1 MIELHSKGWAVFGR
15 RGSGKSWFVKSV
27 LETTPDHY
35 IYDPLEEHK
44 GYNRYRPTNRDG
56 KLGIEELNGV
66 IRDVVDPTTGGI
78 RVTKENQHRFP
89 TRRVGEKWNPEL
101 FVIDESNRYIFPH
114 PVPIPQPVANLIDF
128 QRHYS
133 LSFGIVARRMTQV
146 PTTLVELADHV
157 FVFNLPGANDYQ
169 KLESMYRGLGDEVRN
184 LPPYHFV
191 RLSYGSE
198 ITVHAPIRPPAHPN
212 ET

>member
-15 RGSGKSWFVKSV
+15 RGSGKSWFVKSL

-35 IYDPLEEHK
+35 IYDPLEEHR
-44 GYNRYRPTNRDG
+44 GYNRYRPSNRESG
-56 KLGIEELNGV
+56 EELNNV
-66 IRDVVDPTTGGI
+66 IRGPVIKGI
-78 RVTKENQHRFP
+78 KVTKENKDRFP
-89 TRRVGEKWNPEL
+89 TRRVGETWKPEL
-101 FVIDESNRYIFPH
+101 FAIDESNRYIFPH
-114 PVPIPQPVANLIDF
+114 PARMPQPVADLIDF
-128 QRHYS
+128 QRHWG
-133 LSFGIVARRMTQV
+133 LSFGVVARRMTQV

-191 RLSYGSE
+191 RLSYGSQ
-198 ITVHAPIRPPAHPN
+198 ITVHAPIKPPAHPN

>member
-1 MIELHSKGWAVFGR
+1 MSTIVHQIGHRLRH
-15 RGSGKSWFVKSV
+15 
-27 LETTPDHY
+27 P
-35 IYDPLEEHK
+35 
-44 GYNRYRPTNRDG
+44 
-56 KLGIEELNGV
+56 
-66 IRDVVDPTTGGI
+66 GG
-78 RVTKENQHRFP
+78 
-89 TRRVGEKWNPEL
+89 VGEKWNPEL

-114 PVPIPQPVANLIDF
+114 PAKIPQPVANLIDF

-133 LSFGIVARRMTQV
+133 LSFGVVARRMTQV

-157 FVFNLPGANDYQ
+157 FVFHLPGANDYQ

-191 RLSYGSE
+191 RLSYGSQ

>member
-15 RGSGKSWFVKSV
+15 RGSGKSWFVKSL

-44 GYNRYRPTNRDG
+44 GYNRYRPSNRESV
-56 KLGIEELNGV
+56 EELNNV
-66 IRDVVDPTTGGI
+66 IRGPVIKGI
-78 RVTKENQHRFP
+78 KVTKENKDRFP
-89 TRRVGEKWNPEL
+89 TRRVGETWRPEL

-114 PVPIPQPVANLIDF
+114 PARMPQPVADLIDF
-128 QRHYS
+128 QRHWG
-133 LSFGIVARRMTQV
+133 LSFGVVARRMTQV

-157 FVFNLPGANDYQ
+157 FIFHLPGQNDYQ
-169 KLESMYRGLGDEVRN
+169 KLEGMHTGLGDAVRS

-191 RLSYGSE
+191 AFSHGSE
-198 ITVHAPIRPPAHPN
+198 ITIHAPIRPPAHPN